1 MNKSI
6 RWWRYVLPA
15 ALAVGL
21 LGSCSKSGE
30 PKLDPLQEKAQEHY
44 LSGRRLF
51 LTCNPHNYPLAA
63 REFEQALALWDEY
76 PEAQA
81 ALAETYS
88 MWRGFYLT
96 DEDYK
101 QAEKFAQ
108 RSIRLNPKLSA
119 GYRALADLLR
129 HRKDSEGALS
139 QIDTA
144 IQLDP
149 RDAENYYVKGSI
161 LISTKLPE
169 ARDNLMQAMKL
180 NPDLAKTYFNL
191 GTVLQQL
198 KDYERAEKTL
208 LDYQKMVPDDVA
220 GYTSLGMLYY
230 EMGRLDNAKAQ
241 FEKVITKSGQDP
253 QEQVWQYKAYL
264 TLGEIAAKNKDQY
277 DQALSYFDQA
287 IKIFDESADAHYER
301 GLIFMKKGD
310 KKQARQALEKAVQFK
325 PDFPEAKDALAKL
338 K

>member
-1 MNKSI
+1 MNI
-6 RWWRYVLPA
+6 LRRGWICFLPA
-15 ALAVGL
+15 IVAVGM
-21 LGSCSKSGE
+21 LGACSKSSE
-30 PKLDPLQEKAQEHY
+30 PKLDPLQEKGQEHY
-44 LSGRRLF
+44 LAGRRLF

-76 PEAQA
+76 PEALA

-88 MWRGFYLT
+88 MWRGFSLT

-101 QAEKFAQ
+101 QGEKFAQ
-108 RSIRLNPKLSA
+108 RAIRLNPKLAA
-119 GYRALADLLR
+119 GYRAMADLLR
-129 HRKDSEGALS
+129 HRRDYEGALS

-161 LISTKLPE
+161 LISTQLPE

-180 NPDLAKTYFNL
+180 NPDLAKSYFNL

-198 KDYERAEKTL
+198 KDYPRAEKTL
-208 LDYQKMVPDDVA
+208 LAYQKMVPEDVA

-230 EMGRLDNAKAQ
+230 EMGRLDEAKTQ

-253 QEQVWQYKAYL
+253 QEQIWRYKAYL
-264 TLGEIAAKNKDQY
+264 TLGEIAAQNKDQY

-287 IKIFDESADAHYER
+287 LKIFDESAEAYYER
-301 GLIFMKKGD
+301 GLIFLKKGN
-310 KKQARQALEKAVQFK
+310 KKQAREALGKAVQLK